1 MEISR
6 PEKIYFED
14 DGVTPNNKLPVLVYR
29 TVFKNTSK
37 GCAQHFEQKFQ
48 ENNLIGNW
56 RDIVLTEDHYHSTT
70 HEVLGVSRGSVRLH
84 LGGKKG
90 KVLEV
95 SAGDVLV
102 IPAGVAHRSL
112 SNDHDYEVIGGY
124 PDGLSWDMIFCES
137 KKYSQAKKKIELLDL
152 PATDPLFGE
161 NGPLL
166 FLWN

>member
-29 TVFKNTSK
+29 NVFKNSSK
-37 GCAQHFEQKFQ
+37 SCAHLFEQRFQ
-48 ENNLIGNW
+48 ENNWIGNW
-56 RDIVLTEDHYHSTT
+56 RDVVLTEDHYHSTT
-70 HEVLGVSRGSVRLH
+70 HEVLGISRGSVRIH

-90 KVLEV
+90 KVLDV
-95 SAGDVLV
+95 SVGDVFV
-102 IPAGVAHRSL
+102 IPAGVAHRSCA
-112 SNDHDYEVIGGY
+112 NDRDYEVIGGY
-124 PDGLSWDMIFCES
+124 PDGLSWDMIYCEPQ
-137 KKYSQAKKKIELLDL
+137 KYSQAKKKIELLDL
-152 PATDPLFGE
+152 PITDPLFGE